1 MPYHFYR
8 ISYHFFGLIK
18 RTQNTIIYLLV
29 GLLKLLR
36 INMATN
42 EQAVLNHH
50 GTIRVKKIGVVLKNY
65 PIRRQI

>member
-8 ISYHFFGLIK
+8 ISYHFSGLIK

-50 GTIRVKKIGVVLKNY
+50 HGTNPGKIGVVLKNS
-65 PIRRQI
+65 PIRRHI